1 MPREDRRISFDYAET
16 YKAIFTLCMHNE
28 LPRPFAGSITALNF
42 KAEDDGCVVVRFANG
57 LQETSVTSEY
67 SRDFLAAALM
77 LYCRICNIPIPK
89 KAMKSVEPG
98 DDSVT
103 LHITL

>member
-1 MPREDRRISFDYAET
+1 MPREDRRISVDFTET
-16 YKAIFTLCMHNE
+16 YKAIFALCVQKG
-28 LPRPFAGSITALNF
+28 LPRPFVGSITALNF
-42 KAEDDGCVVVRFANG
+42 KAEDDRCVVVRFANG
-57 LQETSVTSEY
+57 LQGTSATGEY

-77 LYCRICNIPIPK
+77 LYCRTCHIPIPK
-89 KAMKSVEPG
+89 KAIKSVEPG